1 MDADG
6 PQALC
11 DLCLAQVCRSLDALC
26 SRRADGSL
34 RLSRAPLLP
43 QEMAD
48 QLLRKMAAEGLL
60 NDRTVGIFRN
70 CKELRLRRASIRC
83 CPVSAEAFRLALCP
97 HRLQELD
104 ASWAPGDLTGADIV
118 SGLASNPECRSSLQR
133 LSVNGLHLD
142 WESLGEDGGGSVGF
156 SSLRG
161 LRTLNLADTDLT
173 DAILEDI
180 CSLPQLESLDISC
193 SAVSELTA
201 LLECR
206 DTLRSLIA
214 HRLRQLDMS
223 PARLLFVLGQL
234 HALRHLDFSDDHF
247 AAMSVDDSD
256 GREGDETV
264 RQLLEGSPQV
274 LPALVSLDVSG
285 RKRITEAA
293 VRAFVEARSGL
304 VFLGLVATGVSS
316 CDVLSSRKNLKVT
329 GEANESQVCEAL
341 RRYRERECFIREAL
355 VHLYNLTTD
364 TDKPRPDILKLVLS
378 GMQSHPASLHVQ
390 LVATACV
397 FSLTTQDLAEAM
409 PVHLLSS
416 TVTQLLY
423 AMKNFPSHQQVQKNC
438 LLALCSDYILQDVPF
453 DKYLAAKLVMNWLS
467 SHEDATLQRM
477 AVAVISILVAKL
489 STEET
494 TQLGTDIFI
503 VKQLLGIV
511 QQKAMVGVVD
521 TTLKFAL
528 SALWNLT
535 DETPTAA
542 RHFIQCQGLELYEEV
557 LESYYTESSIQQKV
571 LGLLNNIAEVEE
583 LQGDMMEE
591 DLLEHILTLL
601 QDSQVEVG
609 VRYFAGGILAQLAS
623 RPEAWTLD
631 EELRNTILEQLHT
644 SIMTWTQ
651 PEREMVSY
659 RSFRPFCPLLQTSQ
673 PSGVQLWAAWAVH
686 LVCSQNTTHY
696 SSMLQKE
703 GVIDLLT
710 ALAAHPDTHSDIK
723 RLAEAVLCMVEE
735 RQSHSGPFSN
745 KTGPQSS

>member
-1 MDADG
+1 MDTAG

-34 RLSRAPLLP
+34 YLSWAPLLP
-43 QEMAD
+43 PEMAD
-48 QLLRKMAAEGLL
+48 QLLHRMAAMGLL
-60 NDRTVGIFRN
+60 SDRTVGIFRN
-70 CKELRLRRASIRC
+70 CKELRLRRAFIRSC
-83 CPVSAEAFRLALCP
+83 SVSAQAFRLALCP

-104 ASWAPGDLTGADIV
+104 ASWIPSDITGASIIA
-118 SGLASNPECRSSLQR
+118 GLASNPECRSSLQR
-133 LSVNGLHLD
+133 LSLNGLHLD
-142 WESLGEDGGGSVGF
+142 YESLGEDGGARVGF
-156 SSLRG
+156 SSLQG
-161 LRTLNLADTDLT
+161 LRTLNLAHTNLT
-173 DAILEDI
+173 DAILKDI
-180 CSLPQLESLDISC
+180 CSLPQLENLDISC
-193 SAVSELTA
+193 STVSDLTA

-206 DTLRSLIA
+206 NTLRSLVA

-223 PARLLFVLGQL
+223 AARLIFVLSQL

-247 AAMSVDDSD
+247 
-256 GREGDETV
+256 GDETV

-293 VRAFVEARSGL
+293 LRAFVEARSGL
-304 VFLGLVATGVSS
+304 LFLGLLATGVSS
-316 CDVLSSRKNLKVT
+316 CDVVTSHKNLKVT
-329 GEANESQVCEAL
+329 GEANESQICEAL
-341 RRYRERECFIREAL
+341 RRYNERECFVREAL
-355 VHLYNLTTD
+355 VHLYNMTTD
-364 TDKPRPDILKLVLS
+364 IDKPRPDILKLVLS
-378 GMQSHPASLHVQ
+378 GMQSHFTSLHIQ

-397 FSLTTQDLAEAM
+397 FNLTTQDLAEAM

-423 AMKNFPSHQQVQKNC
+423 AMMNFPNHQQVQKNC

-467 SHEDATLQRM
+467 THEDPTLQRM

-494 TQLGTDIFI
+494 SQLGNDIFI
-503 VKQLLGIV
+503 MKQLLGIV
-511 QQKAMVGVVD
+511 QQKAMAGVVD

-557 LESYYTESSIQQKV
+557 LESYHTESSIQQKV

-583 LQGDMMEE
+583 LQGELMEE
-591 DLLEHILTLL
+591 DLVEHILSLL
-601 QDSQVEVG
+601 QDSQMEVG
-609 VRYFAGGILAQLAS
+609 VRYFAGGMLAQLAS

-631 EELRNTILEQLHT
+631 DELRTTILEQLHA
-644 SIMTWTQ
+644 SIMTWTR

-673 PSGVQLWAAWAVH
+673 PSGVQLWAAWAIH

-696 SSMLQKE
+696 GSMLQKE
-703 GVIDLLT
+703 GVIDLLK
-710 ALAAHPDTHSDIK
+710 ALAADSDTHSDIK
-723 RLAEAVLCMVEE
+723 RLSETILSMVE
-735 RQSHSGPFSN
+735 
-745 KTGPQSS
+745 